1 MHNNLLIL
9 AAGASSRMK
18 KSEANSSL
26 SEEEIKHA
34 NTKSKALISLGKSN
48 RPLLD
53 YLLINAKKAGY
64 KNIYLI
70 VGEEA
75 SLFKSQYGTKKEKN
89 Q

>member
-26 SEEEIKHA
+26 SEDEIKHA
-34 NTKSKALISLGKSN
+34 NTKSKSLIGLGNSN

-53 YLLINAKKAGY
+53 YLLMNAEKAGY

-70 VGEEA
+70 IGEDA
-75 SLFKSQYGTKKEKN
+75 SLFKERYGINNEKI
-89 Q
+89 